1 MYIITYRCR
10 HPKRQQFYPTGVEWF
25 SWTSLRE
32 DLDHRVGPLCDLIA
46 HILAGSFGQLSS

>member
-1 MYIITYRCR
+1 MYTITYRCR

-25 SWTSLRE
+25 SWTSLQE
-32 DLDHRVGPLCDLIA
+32 GLDHRVGPLCDLIA